1 MRTLTMLALTAVLA
15 LSLAVPAFAVNGSG
29 GTGLAFGDHH
39 ATHAQDMTGFSAE
52 MNPGTHTGFAGWEA
66 M

>member
-1 MRTLTMLALTAVLA
+1 MRTMILVALTAILA

-29 GTGLAFGDHH
+29 GAGAAFGDHH
-39 ATHAQDMTGFSAE
+39 ATHAQDMTGFTAD
-52 MNPGTHTGFAGWEA
+52 MNPGIHSGFAGWTG